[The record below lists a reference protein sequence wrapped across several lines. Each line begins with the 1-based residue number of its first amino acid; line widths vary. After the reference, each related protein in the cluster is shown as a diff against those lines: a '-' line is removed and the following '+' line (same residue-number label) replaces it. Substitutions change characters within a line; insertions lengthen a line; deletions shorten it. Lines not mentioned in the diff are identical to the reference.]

1 MIDFIYYPDRAPSES
16 WFRLL
21 LRETGLDIWI
31 EMLHDE
37 FFVDT
42 TDDLNRTAFASALRA
57 LALSNQQSDAIHRNS
72 SDACE
77 VDPSSAEA
85 NCDIE
90 NDLLSSGWTI
100 PNSTSALRNEVS
112 GGPLLSGQGTF
123 GQGNPYPED
132 TRSILALQ
140 AYVAMLVD
148 LAVANGCCGGEAP
161 GFEGDIGSLGQPVG
175 SLGQPAGDTNV
186 PDDTNPVSTVYSG
199 TSAGSGPAMIPE
211 PSISYLLLIGVGG
224 LVLATRKRL
233 SGRFRIA

>member
-100 PNSTSALRNEVS
+100 PDSTSALRNEVS

-148 LAVANGCCGGEAP
+148 LAVANGCCGGGA
-161 GFEGDIGSLGQPVG
+161 GNRRRYRVSGQPVG
-175 SLGQPAGDTNV
+175 SLANQRGIRTCRMIRTRSVRSIPALPLDR
-186 PDDTNPVSTVYSG
+186 
-199 TSAGSGPAMIPE
+199 A
-211 PSISYLLLIGVGG
+211 
-224 LVLATRKRL
+224 RR
-233 SGRFRIA
+233 